1 MVQGPVTDRRFSRRA
16 VRQAL
21 LIGAGV
27 LVVAGLAG
35 GGWFAYRSAARSAAE
50 EAAAALQAEAQAVA
64 GRAIDPINE
73 ASRKL
78 LALGKDPEIVA
89 LFEQRDIE
97 GLEAAAA
104 RHTADFAS
112 AIKLRLLLPGGY
124 GLEPDAQPP
133 LSFASLDMLGN
144 AERSPVPVAVEAH
157 GFGTPNQHIVIIRR
171 AANKADQLIGLLHLS
186 LDVAI
191 LETGLS
197 ALDLG
202 RSYVEL
208 QQPAGGKTAVLAKAG
223 SGSKGQPIIVSVP
236 NTRWNLAYWPV
247 GGRAAGMAGFSV
259 DWIMLGGGVLVVLL
273 ISAGVVFWMQ
283 RPSVTISGEEP
294 RRRPDKSGVIYA
306 GAVKAIMEGAHPGME
321 QLVPNLPRFGMKG
334 PVMPVS
340 QGMAG
345 DDITMIARKDTLQ
358 PAQKAAPRAG
368 APAAKPAAKPAMKP
382 AARPP
387 VPGSETPTDPPQKKS
402 PQ

>member
-21 LIGAGV
+21 LIGAAV
-27 LVVAGLAG
+27 LVVTGVAG
-35 GGWFAYRSAARSAAE
+35 GGWFAYRSAAKAAAE

-64 GRAIDPINE
+64 LRAIEPINE
-73 ASRKL
+73 ASRGL
-78 LALGKDPEIVA
+78 LALGRNPEIIA
-89 LFEQRDIE
+89 LFEQRDTE
-97 GLEAAAA
+97 GLAAAAA
-104 RHTADFAS
+104 RHTADFPS
-112 AIKLRLLLPGGY
+112 AIKLRLLLPGAY
-124 GLEPDAQPP
+124 ALEPDAQPP
-133 LSFASLDMLGN
+133 LSFASLDMLRS

-157 GFGTPNQHIVIIRR
+157 GFGTPSQHVVIIRR
-171 AANKADQLIGLLHLS
+171 SANKADQLVGLLHLS
-186 LDVAI
+186 LDVAV
-191 LETGLS
+191 LESGLS

-202 RSYVEL
+202 RRYVEL
-208 QQPAGGKTAVLAKAG
+208 QQSAGAKAVVLAKAG
-223 SGSKGQPIIVSVP
+223 SGSKGTPIIVSVP
-236 NTRWNLAYWPV
+236 NTRWNLAYWSV
-247 GGRAAGMAGFSV
+247 GGRTAGMGGFTV
-259 DWIMLGGGVLVVLL
+259 DWLLLGGGVLVVLL

-283 RPSVTISGEEP
+283 RPSVTIAGEEP
-294 RRRPDKSGVIYA
+294 RRRSDKSGVVYA

-340 QGMAG
+340 QGMVG

-368 APAAKPAAKPAMKP
+368 APAAKPAARP

-387 VPGSETPTDPPQKKS
+387 VPGSEHPTDPPQKKS